1 MTFGDRP
8 VSARLVPVLF
18 LAGFA
23 VLGVVPELLA
33 QTAPF
38 GIPAPRNAPPPAAEG
53 IAGWLLQKQAE
64 FHRALTLALQKAAR
78 DTGALFTLIGLAFGY
93 GVVHAIGPGH
103 GKAVISGYIVA
114 NETAL
119 KRGIALSFAAAAV
132 QALIALV
139 VVIGVAS
146 LLGGS
151 ARDIDNTIFNI
162 ERIGFAIIL
171 AMGLWLI
178 WRKGRALLGF
188 TPAEAACQHDHGP
201 SPAVF
206 QRGSRASLALAAIGA
221 GIRPCTGAIILLVFA
236 LSQRLY
242 GLGAASVIAMAIGT
256 AIGTS
261 LFALLAVKAKH
272 FALWLASGRSH
283 FALRV
288 QLGLETLAGALLALI
303 GLALLSGTMVAGS

>member
-1 MTFGDRP
+1 MNLNSPSVTAKQA
-8 VSARLVPVLF
+8 SAAL
-18 LAGFA
+18 LACFA
-23 VLGVVPELLA
+23 VLSLAPDVFA

-53 IAGWLLQKQAE
+53 LAGWFLQKQAE
-64 FHRALTLALQKAAR
+64 FHRALTLALRSAAR
-78 DTGALFTLIGLAFGY
+78 DTGSLFALLGLAFGY

-119 KRGIALSFAAAAV
+119 KRGIALAFAAAGV
-132 QALIALV
+132 QALIALA

-146 LLGGS
+146 LLGGT
-151 ARDIDNTIFNI
+151 ARDIDSTIFNI

-171 AMGLWLI
+171 AMGLWLT

-188 TPAEAACQHDHGP
+188 TSAEAACNHDHGP

-242 GLGAASVIAMAIGT
+242 VLGAASVIAMAIGT

-261 LFALLAVKAKH
+261 IFALLAVKAKH

-283 FALRV
+283 VALRV
-288 QLGLETLAGALLALI
+288 QLGLETVAGLALVLI

>member
-1 MTFGDRP
+1 MTSGRFF
-8 VSARLVPVLF
+8 VSARLIAAVL
-18 LAGFA
+18 LASFA
-23 VLGVVPELLA
+23 VFGNVSELFA

-64 FHRALTLALQKAAR
+64 FHRALTLALQNAAR
-78 DTGALFTLIGLAFGY
+78 DGGALFTLLGLAFAY

-103 GKAVISGYIVA
+103 GKAVIAGYIVA

-119 KRGIALSFAAAAV
+119 KRGIALAFAAAIV
-132 QALIALV
+132 QAMIALF
-139 VVIGVAS
+139 VVIGVAR
-146 LLGGS
+146 LVGGT
-151 ARDIDNTIFNI
+151 AREIDSTIFTI

-171 AMGLWLI
+171 AMGLWLT

-188 TPAEAACQHDHGP
+188 ASAEATCQHDHGP
-201 SPAVF
+201 NPAIF
-206 QRGSRASLALAAIGA
+206 QRGSRASLAWAAIGA

-242 GLGAASVIAMAIGT
+242 GLGAASVMAMAIGT

-261 LFALLAVKAKH
+261 LFALIAVKAKH

-283 FALRV
+283 LALRV
-288 QLGLETLAGALLALI
+288 QLGIETLAGLALVLI
-303 GLALLSGTMVAGS
+303 GLALLSGTMVTGS

>member
-1 MTFGDRP
+1 MNVFTSPATAQR
-8 VSARLVPVLF
+8 VSAALLTC
-18 LAGFA
+18 LAFSSLA
-23 VLGVVPELLA
+23 PDLLA

-38 GIPAPRNAPPPAAEG
+38 GIPAPRNTPPPAAEG
-53 IAGWLLQKQAE
+53 LAGWFLQKQAE
-64 FHRALTLALQKAAR
+64 FHRAMTLALREAAR
-78 DTGALFTLIGLAFGY
+78 DGSAFFTLIGLAFAY

-119 KRGIALSFAAAAV
+119 KRGVALAFAAAAV
-132 QALIALV
+132 QALIALG
-139 VVIGVAS
+139 VVIGIAS
-146 LLGGS
+146 LVGGT
-151 ARDIDNTIFNI
+151 ARDIDGAIFTI
-162 ERIGFAIIL
+162 ERVGFAIIL
-171 AMGLWLI
+171 AMGLWLV

-188 TPAEAACQHDHGP
+188 TSAETACNHDHGP
-201 SPAVF
+201 DPAIF
-206 QRGSRASLALAAIGA
+206 QRGGRASLALAAIGA

-261 LFALLAVKAKH
+261 VFALMAVKAKH

-283 FALRV
+283 VALRV
-288 QLGLETLAGALLALI
+288 QLLLETLAGMLLVLI

>member
-1 MTFGDRP
+1 
-8 VSARLVPVLF
+8 VVLIY
-18 LAGFA
+18 A
-23 VLGVVPELLA
+23 PELLA
-33 QTAPF
+33 QSAPF

-53 IAGWLLQKQAE
+53 LAGWFLQKQAE
-64 FHRALTLALQKAAR
+64 FHRAMTLALRDAAR
-78 DTGALFTLIGLAFGY
+78 DTWALFTLIGLAFAY

-119 KRGIALSFAAAAV
+119 KRGIALAFAAAAV
-132 QALIALV
+132 QALIALG
-139 VVIGVAS
+139 VVIVIAS
-146 LLGGS
+146 MLGGT
-151 ARDIDNTIFNI
+151 ARDIDSTIFNI

-171 AMGLWLI
+171 AMGLWLV

-188 TPAEAACQHDHGP
+188 TPAEAACNHDHGP
-201 SPAVF
+201 DAAVF
-206 QRGSRASLALAAIGA
+206 ERGSRMSLLLAAIGA

-261 LFALLAVKAKH
+261 VFALLAVKAKH
-272 FALWLASGRSH
+272 LALWLASGRSH
-283 FALRV
+283 LALRV
-288 QLGLETLAGALLALI
+288 QLLLETLAGLMLALL
-303 GLALLSGTMVAGS
+303 GLALLTGTMVAGS